1 MSISI
6 PTIVSM
12 ESLWTSMSIT
22 DSVTISWLSICRP
35 LVNTVTIV
43 VMGRVVAISMVS
55 LGEIDRGSSISMAI
69 AISSIS
75 RPLAIDISMSIVS
88 METLW
93 TSMSITMASIG
104 MESNTTISIA
114 RLCFSLAIAIVSMV
128 SSKTLCSSICV
139 TMASIWMVGSTIA
152 RLCSGKAGKGQ
163 DNSYNFNCHGYKC
176 TKLSQIANDNKRQQT
191 TTNDNNNVVRHRLAS
206 G

>member
-1 MSISI
+1 MTIITWLSRSLAISIISMSISI
-6 PTIVSM
+6 STIVSM
-12 ESLWTSMSIT
+12 ESLWTSMCIT
-22 DSVTISWLSICRP
+22 DSMTVTISWLSICRP

-55 LGEIDRGSSISMAI
+55 LGDIDRGSSISMAI

-75 RPLAIDISMSIVS
+75 RPLTIDISMSVVS

-93 TSMSITMASIG
+93 TSMCITMASIG
-104 MESNTTISIA
+104 MECNTTISIA

-139 TMASIWMVGSTIA
+139 TMASIRMVGSTIA
-152 RLCSGKAGKGQ
+152 
-163 DNSYNFNCHGYKC
+163 
-176 TKLSQIANDNKRQQT
+176 
-191 TTNDNNNVVRHRLAS
+191 
-206 G
+206 

>member
-1 MSISI
+1 MVVRTALVDKRAGMTIITWLSRSLAISIISMSI

-22 DSVTISWLSICRP
+22 DCMTISWLSICRP

-55 LGEIDRGSSISMAI
+55 LGDIDRGSSISMAI

-75 RPLAIDISMSIVS
+75 RPLTIDISMSVVS

-93 TSMSITMASIG
+93 TSMCITMASIG
-104 MESNTTISIA
+104 MECNTT
-114 RLCFSLAIAIVSMV
+114 IAIVSMV

-152 RLCSGKAGKGQ
+152 RLCSGKAGEGQ

-176 TKLSQIANDNKRQQT
+176 TKLSQIAM
-191 TTNDNNNVVRHRLAS
+191 S
-206 G
+206 PC